1 MSRKLSASKIANFS
15 ADDVLPI
22 LDVATPGFL
31 WTLCSM
37 WKVYSAVV
45 VVLSTGPTEVKKL
58 EQDFLKELS
67 LYKKRIP
74 ESAAC
79 GLRSSGG
86 FPHGKFSFGMR
97 SLPDW
102 AMVWDAIAELDGR
115 FSTAFPYIATWEPIA
130 MTKDTDHFVGLNGH
144 KDNKLVADA
153 PEIFANQSII
163 LLSPPPKGFCR
174 VGAFSSRVAVTS
186 WMYRNRLESALARF
200 SETETGMVG
209 RAPTGRRTP
218 GNVIG
223 GQYISYTQVA
233 KMSSEEILKI
243 VHDKLSSCILDQ
255 VPPPPSTKQIQA
267 AERELIGTVREYAG
281 APFRTEEM
289 FRKECGNTDRM
300 PRHLL
305 MRAIA
310 GGLSSAALYRCL
322 PGGPVRTA
330 LAVYQASRDMND
342 RSLIVRWLKNAGQRR
357 RTAAECASQPI
368 PAPSKRFRK
377 A

>member
-1 MSRKLSASKIANFS
+1 
-15 ADDVLPI
+15 
-22 LDVATPGFL
+22 
-31 WTLCSM
+31 M

-186 WMYRNRLESALARF
+186 HGGKAVGIASSLRTGGMMMASGPLCTRGLHHATKITFQLVWELVAVKRRGFGFTPNNPMSREIAMMFGGNAL
-200 SETETGMVG
+200 G
-209 RAPTGRRTP
+209 R
-218 GNVIG
+218 
-223 GQYISYTQVA
+223 
-233 KMSSEEILKI
+233 
-243 VHDKLSSCILDQ
+243 
-255 VPPPPSTKQIQA
+255 
-267 AERELIGTVREYAG
+267 
-281 APFRTEEM
+281 
-289 FRKECGNTDRM
+289 
-300 PRHLL
+300 
-305 MRAIA
+305 
-310 GGLSSAALYRCL
+310 
-322 PGGPVRTA
+322 
-330 LAVYQASRDMND
+330 
-342 RSLIVRWLKNAGQRR
+342 
-357 RTAAECASQPI
+357 
-368 PAPSKRFRK
+368 
-377 A
+377 

>member
-1 MSRKLSASKIANFS
+1 
-15 ADDVLPI
+15 
-22 LDVATPGFL
+22 
-31 WTLCSM
+31 M

-45 VVLSTGPTEVKKL
+45 VVLSTGPTEAKKL
-58 EQDFLKELS
+58 EQEFLKELS

-115 FSTAFPYIATWEPIA
+115 FSTAYPYIATWEPIA

-209 RAPTGRRTP
+209 RGPTGRRTP

-233 KMSSEEILKI
+233 KMSSEEKNIRRFLPHK
-243 VHDKLSSCILDQ
+243 KGS
-255 VPPPPSTKQIQA
+255 
-267 AERELIGTVREYAG
+267 
-281 APFRTEEM
+281 
-289 FRKECGNTDRM
+289 
-300 PRHLL
+300 
-305 MRAIA
+305 
-310 GGLSSAALYRCL
+310 L
-322 PGGPVRTA
+322 PGCRA
-330 LAVYQASRDMND
+330 KAASNETCEACSPRI
-342 RSLIVRWLKNAGQRR
+342 RLVL
-357 RTAAECASQPI
+357 
-368 PAPSKRFRK
+368 FRLVFGVVK
-377 A
+377 